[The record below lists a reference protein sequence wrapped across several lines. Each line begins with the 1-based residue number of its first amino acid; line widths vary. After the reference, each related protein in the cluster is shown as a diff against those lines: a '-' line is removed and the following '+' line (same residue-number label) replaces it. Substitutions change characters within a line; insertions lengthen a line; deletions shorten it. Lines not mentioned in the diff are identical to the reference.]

1 MKTREQNR
9 NNKRKEIER
18 FDWFLKRIQ
27 TRVRFD
33 WLRERSGEKTLCPR
47 TRVKNAVRMH
57 AFPASGANLHVPP
70 PIEIIRDTK
79 TN

>member
-33 WLRERSGEKTLCPR
+33 WLKERSGEKTLCPR
-47 TRVKNAVRMH
+47 TRVKNAVRMR

>member
-33 WLRERSGEKTLCPR
+33 WLKERSGEKTLCPR
-47 TRVKNAVRMH
+47 TRVKTAVRMR
-57 AFPASGANLHVPP
+57 AFPASVANLHVPL

>member
-18 FDWFLKRIQ
+18 FDWFLTRIQ

-33 WLRERSGEKTLCPR
+33 WLKERSGEKTLCPR
-47 TRVKNAVRMH
+47 TRVKNAVRMR

>member
-1 MKTREQNR
+1 MAYSDKCG
-9 NNKRKEIER
+9 
-18 FDWFLKRIQ
+18 
-27 TRVRFD
+27 
-33 WLRERSGEKTLCPR
+33 SCP
-47 TRVKNAVRMH
+47 TRVKNAVRMR

>member
-1 MKTREQNR
+1 MEQASFITSKCETQSGKKKIGPSKCR
-9 NNKRKEIER
+9 ILHAPGA
-18 FDWFLKRIQ
+18 DYLKPPY
-27 TRVRFD
+27 V
-33 WLRERSGEKTLCPR
+33 LYP
-47 TRVKNAVRMH
+47 TRVKNAVRMR

>member
-47 TRVKNAVRMH
+47 TRVKNAVRMR